1 MSKVAVHGGIDLL
14 GKDSNVKN
22 LILEQLP
29 LDNPN
34 TNVGNI
40 WLGLD
45 DKKITYVEEVGQLT
59 TIRRIAHDGD
69 IAVLAEAIELKDNS
83 TDTYLTITNIGT
95 DDMTLGQPV
104 YSTQNLEAKLANAN
118 DTIKKK
124 VIGLVSDNL
133 IESSGRS
140 GKVLTSGLLT
150 GTTEQWEQVT
160 GMIGGLVPD
169 SNYFLDIVAGKLTLY
184 PPTEEG
190 QFVCLLGT
198 ALTNTIFSIRIER
211 PITI

>member
-1 MSKVAVHGGIDLL
+1 MTKVAVHGGIDLL
-14 GKDSNVKN
+14 GKEANVKN

-29 LDNPN
+29 FDNPN
-34 TNVGNI
+34 KNVGNI

-45 DKKITYVEEVGQLT
+45 DKKITYVEEIGQLT

-69 IAVLAEAIELKDNS
+69 VAALIEAIELKDNS
-83 TDTYLTITNIGT
+83 TDTYLTIINVGT
-95 DDMTLGQPV
+95 DDMILGQPV
-104 YSTQNLEAKLANAN
+104 YSTNNLEAKLANAN
-118 DTIKKK
+118 DVIKKK

-150 GTTEQWEQVT
+150 GTIEQWEHAT

-169 SNYFLDIVAGKLTLY
+169 SNYFLDTISGKLTLY
-184 PPTEEG
+184 PPTENG
-190 QFVCLLGT
+190 QFICLLGT